1 MNAETTYDIAIVGG
15 GLAGLSAAIQLSEK
29 HYRVILFEKEQYPFH
44 RVCGEYI
51 SMESFGFLEKLGLP
65 LSEMNLPMIRK
76 LIVTAPSGFALKQ
89 ELPLGGFGIS
99 RFTLDEK
106 LKDIALQ
113 SGVTVMEYCKVEDV
127 TFGDELFQIST
138 TNGLYKSKICCGSF
152 GKRSN
157 IDVRWKRNFVTQ
169 PPNKLNNYIGIKY
182 HIETDFPLDT
192 ITLHNFSNGYCGIS
206 AIENNK
212 YCLCYLTTAANLKAS
227 DNSIDQLEKNILSQ
241 NPELQKIFS
250 TAKKTVGP
258 TTISQISFQ
267 QKSIV
272 ENHILMMGDAAGMI
286 TPLCGNGM
294 SMALHGSKIAAENII
309 LFLNQKISRTAME
322 KKYAAEWKQLF
333 GKRLKTGRFIQ
344 SLFGKPSIT
353 NLFVKTASKFPSLT
367 RWLIKQTH
375 GQPF

>member
-15 GLAGLSAAIQLSEK
+15 GLAGLSAAIQLSRK
-29 HYRVILFEKEQYPFH
+29 QYRVILFEKEQYPFH

-106 LKDIALQ
+106 LKNIALQ
-113 SGVTVMEYCKVEDV
+113 SGVTVMENCKVEDV
-127 TFGDELFQIST
+127 TFGDEIFQIST

-192 ITLHNFSNGYCGIS
+192 IALHNFSNGYCGIS

-227 DNSIDQLEKNILSQ
+227 DNSIDLLEKNILSQ
-241 NPELQKIFS
+241 NPELQRIFS

-309 LFLNQKISRTAME
+309 LFLNQKISRTEME

-344 SLFGKPSIT
+344 GLFGKPSIT

>member
-51 SMESFGFLEKLGLP
+51 SMESFDFLEKLGLP

-76 LIVTAPSGFALKQ
+76 LVVTAPSGFTLKQ
-89 ELPLGGFGIS
+89 GLPLGGFGIS

-106 LKDIALQ
+106 LKNIALH
-113 SGVTVMEYCKVEDV
+113 SGVTVMENCKVEDV
-127 TFGDELFQIST
+127 TFSNELFQIST
-138 TNGLYKSKICCGSF
+138 TNGLFKAKDCCGSF

-169 PPNKLNNYIGIKY
+169 PPNKLNNYIGVKY
-182 HIETDFPLDT
+182 HVETDFPLDT
-192 ITLHNFSNGYCGIS
+192 IALHNFNNGYCGIS

-212 YCLCYLTTAANLKAS
+212 YCLCYLTTAANLKES
-227 DNSIDQLEKNILSQ
+227 DNSIDLLEKNILSQ

-294 SMALHGSKIAAENII
+294 SMALHGSKIAAEHIQ
-309 LFLNQKISRTAME
+309 LFLENKISRNEMEIAYTA
-322 KKYAAEWKQLF
+322 KWKLLF
-333 GKRLKTGRFIQ
+333 ARRLKTGRIIQ
-344 SLFGKPSIT
+344 GLFGKPSIT

>member
-15 GLAGLSAAIQLSEK
+15 GLAGLSAAIQLSRK
-29 HYRVILFEKEQYPFH
+29 QYRVILFEKEQYPFH

-113 SGVTVMEYCKVEDV
+113 SGVTVMENCKVEDV

-353 NLFVKTASKFPSLT
+353 NLFVKTASRFPSLT

>member
-1 MNAETTYDIAIVGG
+1 MNAETTYDIAIIGG
-15 GLAGLSAAIQLSEK
+15 GLAGLSAAIQLSK
-29 HYRVILFEKEQYPFH
+29 KQHRVILFEKEQYPFH

-51 SMESFGFLEKLGLP
+51 SMESFGFLERLGLP
-65 LSEMNLPMIRK
+65 LSTMNLPIISR

-89 ELPLGGFGIS
+89 ALPLGGFGIS
-99 RFTLDEK
+99 RFMLDDK

-113 SGVTVMEYCKVEDV
+113 SGVTVMQNCKVEDV
-127 TFGDELFQIST
+127 SFNNDAFQVST
-138 TNGLYKSKICCGSF
+138 SNGLYHAKVCCGTF

-169 PPNKLNNYIGIKY
+169 PPNKLNNYVGIKY
-182 HIETDFPLDT
+182 HVETDFPLDT
-192 ITLHNFSNGYCGIS
+192 IALHNFNNGYCGIS
-206 AIENNK
+206 AVENSK
-212 YCLCYLTTAANLKAS
+212 YCLCYLTTAANLQAS
-227 DNSIDQLEKNILSQ
+227 GNSIDQLEKNILSK
-241 NPELQKIFS
+241 NPELKKIFS

-272 ENHILMMGDAAGMI
+272 ENHVLMLGDAAGMI

-294 SMALHGSKIAAENII
+294 SMALHGSRIATENIQQ
-309 LFLNQKISRTAME
+309 FLENKISRSEME
-322 KKYAAEWKQLF
+322 SIYSTQWKQQF
-333 GKRLKTGRFIQ
+333 ARRLKTGRIIQ
-344 SLFGKPSIT
+344 GLFGKPATT
-353 NLFVKTASKFPSLT
+353 NLFVKTAALFPSLT